1 MICDN
6 LTVSPSGHLLFA
18 GQDTVELAKQY
29 GTPLYLMD
37 EDRIR
42 HNCRVYTQA
51 FRKHFGPGARPLYAS
66 KANSFKRIY
75 EIMREEG
82 MGIDVVS
89 SGEIR
94 EGERFIG
101 RSLMGSQYGVS
112 SETIRRAMRHLSD
125 MGIISVQNN
134 VGSTVLSQKR
144 AREYVEQYQED
155 KDLRALK
162 AELREMLAQRDTL
175 NEKINATVQRI
186 IDLGERFWRSDRM
199 RTYEFRVSDGP
210 AAGQS
215 IMRQNH
221 RENKGK
227 SAFS

>member
-1 MICDN
+1 MSRSVN
-6 LTVSPSGHLLFA
+6 P
-18 GQDTVELAKQY
+18 
-29 GTPLYLMD
+29 P
-37 EDRIR
+37 
-42 HNCRVYTQA
+42 VYSQVA
-51 FRKHFGPGARPLYAS
+51 FDVAS
-66 KANSFKRIY
+66 KIA
-75 EIMREEG
+75 
-82 MGIDVVS
+82 
-89 SGEIR
+89 SGDIR
-94 EGERFIG
+94 EGDRFTG

-162 AELREMLAQRDTL
+162 AELREMLAQRDAL

-215 IMRQNH
+215 IGGLQFRQRTGATIVAIRSGETVLLSPSPQTVLH
-221 RENKGK
+221 SGDVLVVACELEQIEAVSDLLASPSR
-227 SAFS
+227 

>member
-1 MICDN
+1 MSRSAN
-6 LTVSPSGHLLFA
+6 P
-18 GQDTVELAKQY
+18 
-29 GTPLYLMD
+29 P
-37 EDRIR
+37 
-42 HNCRVYTQA
+42 VYSQVA
-51 FRKHFGPGARPLYAS
+51 FDIAS
-66 KANSFKRIY
+66 KIA
-75 EIMREEG
+75 
-82 MGIDVVS
+82 

-94 EGERFIG
+94 EGERFTG

-112 SETIRRAMRHLSD
+112 SETIRRAMRHLGD

-162 AELREMLAQRDTL
+162 AELREMLAQRDAL

-215 IMRQNH
+215 IGGLQFRQRTGATIVAVRSGETVLLSPSPQTVLH
-221 RENKGK
+221 SGDVLVVACELEQIEAVSDLLASPSR
-227 SAFS
+227 

>member
-1 MICDN
+1 MSRSVN
-6 LTVSPSGHLLFA
+6 P
-18 GQDTVELAKQY
+18 
-29 GTPLYLMD
+29 P
-37 EDRIR
+37 
-42 HNCRVYTQA
+42 VYSQVA
-51 FRKHFGPGARPLYAS
+51 FDVAS
-66 KANSFKRIY
+66 KIA
-75 EIMREEG
+75 
-82 MGIDVVS
+82 
-89 SGEIR
+89 SGDIR
-94 EGERFIG
+94 EGDRFTG

-162 AELREMLAQRDTL
+162 AELREMLAQRDAL

-215 IMRQNH
+215 IGGLQFRQRTGATIVAVRSGETVLLSPSPQTVLH
-221 RENKGK
+221 SGDVLVVACELEQIEAV
-227 SAFS
+227 SDLLASPSC

>member
-1 MICDN
+1 
-6 LTVSPSGHLLFA
+6 
-18 GQDTVELAKQY
+18 
-29 GTPLYLMD
+29 
-37 EDRIR
+37 
-42 HNCRVYTQA
+42 
-51 FRKHFGPGARPLYAS
+51 
-66 KANSFKRIY
+66 
-75 EIMREEG
+75 
-82 MGIDVVS
+82 
-89 SGEIR
+89 
-94 EGERFIG
+94 
-101 RSLMGSQYGVS
+101 
-112 SETIRRAMRHLSD
+112 MRHLGD

-162 AELREMLAQRDTL
+162 AELREMLAQRDAL

-215 IMRQNH
+215 IGGLQFRQRTGATIVAIRSGETVLLSPSPQTVLH
-221 RENKGK
+221 SGDVLVVACELEQIEAVSDLLASPSR
-227 SAFS
+227 

>member
-1 MICDN
+1 MSRSVN
-6 LTVSPSGHLLFA
+6 P
-18 GQDTVELAKQY
+18 
-29 GTPLYLMD
+29 P
-37 EDRIR
+37 
-42 HNCRVYTQA
+42 VYSQVA
-51 FRKHFGPGARPLYAS
+51 FDVAS
-66 KANSFKRIY
+66 KIA
-75 EIMREEG
+75 
-82 MGIDVVS
+82 
-89 SGEIR
+89 SGDIR
-94 EGERFIG
+94 EGDRFTG

-162 AELREMLAQRDTL
+162 AELREMLAQRDAL

-215 IMRQNH
+215 IGGLQFRQRTGATIVAVRSGETVLLSPSPQTVLH
-221 RENKGK
+221 RGDVLVVACELEQIEAV
-227 SAFS
+227 SDLLTSPAL

>member
-1 MICDN
+1 MSRS
-6 LTVSPSGHLLFA
+6 V
-18 GQDTVELAKQY
+18 
-29 GTPLYLMD
+29 TPP
-37 EDRIR
+37 
-42 HNCRVYTQA
+42 VYSQVA
-51 FRKHFGPGARPLYAS
+51 FDVAS
-66 KANSFKRIY
+66 KIA
-75 EIMREEG
+75 
-82 MGIDVVS
+82 
-89 SGEIR
+89 SGDIR
-94 EGERFIG
+94 EGDRFTG

-162 AELREMLAQRDTL
+162 AELREMLAQRDAL

-215 IMRQNH
+215 IGGLQFRQRTGATIVAVRSGETVLLSPSPQTVLH
-221 RENKGK
+221 SGDVLVVACELEQIEAVSDLLASPSR
-227 SAFS
+227 

>member
-1 MICDN
+1 MSRSVN
-6 LTVSPSGHLLFA
+6 P
-18 GQDTVELAKQY
+18 
-29 GTPLYLMD
+29 P
-37 EDRIR
+37 
-42 HNCRVYTQA
+42 VYSQVA
-51 FRKHFGPGARPLYAS
+51 FDVAS
-66 KANSFKRIY
+66 KIA
-75 EIMREEG
+75 
-82 MGIDVVS
+82 
-89 SGEIR
+89 SGDIR
-94 EGERFIG
+94 EGDRFTG

-162 AELREMLAQRDTL
+162 AELREMLAQRDAL

-215 IMRQNH
+215 IGGLQFRQRTGATIVAVRSGETVLLSPPPQTVLH
-221 RENKGK
+221 SGDVLVVACELEQIEAVSDLLASPSR
-227 SAFS
+227 

>member
-1 MICDN
+1 MSRSAN
-6 LTVSPSGHLLFA
+6 P
-18 GQDTVELAKQY
+18 
-29 GTPLYLMD
+29 P
-37 EDRIR
+37 
-42 HNCRVYTQA
+42 VYSQVA
-51 FRKHFGPGARPLYAS
+51 FDIAS
-66 KANSFKRIY
+66 KIA
-75 EIMREEG
+75 
-82 MGIDVVS
+82 

-94 EGERFIG
+94 EGERFTG

-112 SETIRRAMRHLSD
+112 SETIRRAMRHLGD

-162 AELREMLAQRDTL
+162 AELREMLAQRDAL

-215 IMRQNH
+215 IGGLQFRQRTGATIVAVRSGETVILSPSPQTVLH
-221 RENKGK
+221 SGDVLVVACELEQIEAV
-227 SAFS
+227 SDLLTSPAL

>member
-1 MICDN
+1 MSRSVN
-6 LTVSPSGHLLFA
+6 P
-18 GQDTVELAKQY
+18 
-29 GTPLYLMD
+29 P
-37 EDRIR
+37 
-42 HNCRVYTQA
+42 VYSQVA
-51 FRKHFGPGARPLYAS
+51 FDVAS
-66 KANSFKRIY
+66 KIA
-75 EIMREEG
+75 
-82 MGIDVVS
+82 
-89 SGEIR
+89 SGDIR
-94 EGERFIG
+94 EGDRFTG

-162 AELREMLAQRDTL
+162 AELREMLAQRDAL

-186 IDLGERFWRSDRM
+186 IDLGERFWRSDWM

-215 IMRQNH
+215 IGGLQFRQRTGATIVAVRSGETVLLSPSPQTVLH
-221 RENKGK
+221 SGDVLVVACELEQIEAVSDLLASPSR
-227 SAFS
+227 

>member
-1 MICDN
+1 MSRSVN
-6 LTVSPSGHLLFA
+6 P
-18 GQDTVELAKQY
+18 
-29 GTPLYLMD
+29 P
-37 EDRIR
+37 
-42 HNCRVYTQA
+42 VYSQVA
-51 FRKHFGPGARPLYAS
+51 FDVAS
-66 KANSFKRIY
+66 KIA
-75 EIMREEG
+75 
-82 MGIDVVS
+82 
-89 SGEIR
+89 SGDIR
-94 EGERFIG
+94 EGDRFTG

-162 AELREMLAQRDTL
+162 AELREMLAQRDAL

-215 IMRQNH
+215 IGGLQFRQRTGATIVAVRSGETVLLSPSPQTVLH
-221 RENKGK
+221 SGDVLVVACELEQIEAASDLLASPSR
-227 SAFS
+227 

>member
-1 MICDN
+1 MSRSVN
-6 LTVSPSGHLLFA
+6 P
-18 GQDTVELAKQY
+18 
-29 GTPLYLMD
+29 P
-37 EDRIR
+37 
-42 HNCRVYTQA
+42 VYSQVA
-51 FRKHFGPGARPLYAS
+51 FDVAS
-66 KANSFKRIY
+66 KIA
-75 EIMREEG
+75 
-82 MGIDVVS
+82 
-89 SGEIR
+89 SGDIR
-94 EGERFIG
+94 EGDRFTG

-215 IMRQNH
+215 IGGLQFRQRTGATIVAVRSGETVLLSPSPQTVLH
-221 RENKGK
+221 SGDVLVVACELEQIEAV
-227 SAFS
+227 SDLLASPSC

>member
-1 MICDN
+1 MN
-6 LTVSPSGHLLFA
+6 HSPN
-18 GQDTVELAKQY
+18 
-29 GTPLYLMD
+29 PP
-37 EDRIR
+37 
-42 HNCRVYTQA
+42 VYSQVA
-51 FRKHFGPGARPLYAS
+51 FDIAS
-66 KANSFKRIY
+66 KI
-75 EIMREEG
+75 
-82 MGIDVVS
+82 V
-89 SGEIR
+89 SGEIKV
-94 EGERFIG
+94 GERFTG

-215 IMRQNH
+215 IGGLQFRQRTGATIVAVRSGETVLLSPSPQTVLH
-221 RENKGK
+221 SGDVLVVACELEQIEAV
-227 SAFS
+227 SDLLASPSC

>member
-1 MICDN
+1 MSRSVN
-6 LTVSPSGHLLFA
+6 P
-18 GQDTVELAKQY
+18 
-29 GTPLYLMD
+29 P
-37 EDRIR
+37 
-42 HNCRVYTQA
+42 VYSQVA
-51 FRKHFGPGARPLYAS
+51 FDVAS
-66 KANSFKRIY
+66 KIA
-75 EIMREEG
+75 
-82 MGIDVVS
+82 
-89 SGEIR
+89 SGDIR
-94 EGERFIG
+94 EGDRFTG

-162 AELREMLAQRDTL
+162 AELREMLAQRDAL

-215 IMRQNH
+215 IGGLQFRQRTGATIVAVRSGETVLLSPSPQTVLH
-221 RENKGK
+221 SGDVLVVACELEQIEAVSDLLASPSR
-227 SAFS
+227 

>member
-1 MICDN
+1 MSRSAN
-6 LTVSPSGHLLFA
+6 P
-18 GQDTVELAKQY
+18 
-29 GTPLYLMD
+29 P
-37 EDRIR
+37 
-42 HNCRVYTQA
+42 VYSQVA
-51 FRKHFGPGARPLYAS
+51 FDVAS
-66 KANSFKRIY
+66 KIA
-75 EIMREEG
+75 
-82 MGIDVVS
+82 
-89 SGEIR
+89 SGDIR
-94 EGERFIG
+94 EGDRFTG

-162 AELREMLAQRDTL
+162 AELREMLAQRDAL

-215 IMRQNH
+215 IGGLQFRQRTGATIVAVRSGETVLLSPSPQTVLH
-221 RENKGK
+221 SGDVLVVACELEQIEAV
-227 SAFS
+227 SDLLASPSC